1 MAALDWLVKKCL
13 SEEKVYLN
21 WDLRDVKEPHRSVA
35 KVNQKQGPGDAN
47 ALDESLP
54 GTVE

>member
-1 MAALDWLVKKCL
+1 MAALDWSVKKCL